1 MRDIEQDSQN
11 TRRQSRRR
19 ERVVWGSVGALL
31 IAFLFVLT
39 ATPSLFSQEYS
50 ETDRAIDVF
59 ESVMKFIEQNY
70 VEEVDPDELLDGAL
84 RGMFESLDDP
94 YSVYY
99 DEQEMRDLTDVT
111 TGEFGGVGMTIT
123 KQVVEDDSEDPA
135 FVEVVSPIEGTP
147 AYEAGVRPGDL
158 IVGIRDAEA
167 EEFKSTEDLTLDQ
180 AVNMIR
186 GTPGTSVTL
195 RIRRGARAE
204 FEVSIERDI
213 IEYPTVKY
221 AMIPENIGYLRITNF
236 TPRTV
241 ERVHEA
247 LDSFEADDYEG
258 MIIDVRSN
266 PGGLLAAVV
275 DVADLFFERGTI
287 VGTAGRSP
295 RENERITATGGTEI
309 PDDLPVVVLIDGGSA
324 SASEILAGTLQD
336 RDRAFLIGDTTF
348 GKGSVQQVRQI
359 GDGGFRLTMSKY
371 YLPSGRF
378 IDEVGVDPDLVVEPP
393 ELDDDQATEYAEL
406 LTSERIPA
414 WVRENPDPSPGEV
427 ESFVDR
433 LQEEGFEL
441 PDRWIELT
449 IRNEVNRQSN
459 VQLVYDLEYDP
470 VLQEAVEM
478 LRNGE
483 ISVR

>member
-31 IAFLFVLT
+31 IAFLLVLT

-167 EEFKSTEDLTLDQ
+167 DEFKSTEDLTLDQ

-236 TPRTV
+236 TPKTV
-241 ERVHEA
+241 ERVQEA
-247 LDSFEADDYEG
+247 LDSFESNDYES

-348 GKGSVQQVRQI
+348 GKGSVQQVRRI

-393 ELDDDQATEYAEL
+393 ELDDDQATQYAEL
-406 LTSERIPA
+406 LTSERIPE
-414 WVRENPDPSPGEV
+414 WVRENPDPSSGEV
-427 ESFVDR
+427 EAFVDR

-449 IRNEVNRQSN
+449 VRNEVNRQSN
-459 VQLVYDLEYDP
+459 VQLVYDLEFDQ

-478 LRNGE
+478 LRDGE
-483 ISVR
+483 VSVR

>member
-1 MRDIEQDSQN
+1 MRDIEQDSQG
-11 TRRQSRRR
+11 TRRARRRR

-31 IAFLFVLT
+31 IAFLLVLT

-99 DEQEMRDLTDVT
+99 DEEEMRDLTDVT

-123 KQVVEDDSEDPA
+123 KQVVEEDSDDPA

-167 EEFKSTEDLTLDQ
+167 DEFKSTRDLTLDQ

-186 GTPGTSVTL
+186 GTPGTRVTL

-204 FEVSIERDI
+204 FEVTIERDI

-221 AMIPENIGYLRITNF
+221 AMIPDGIGYLRITNF
-236 TPRTV
+236 TPKTV
-241 ERVHEA
+241 ERVQEA
-247 LDSFEADDYEG
+247 LDSFEADDYES

-295 RENERITATGGTEI
+295 RENERLTATEGTQV
-309 PDDLPVVVLIDGGSA
+309 PDDVAVVVLIDEGSA

-336 RDRAFLIGDTTF
+336 RDRAFLIGETTF
-348 GKGSVQQVRQI
+348 GKGSVQQVRRI
-359 GDGGFRLTMSKY
+359 GDGGFRLTMSRY

-378 IDEVGVDPDLVVEPP
+378 IDEVGVDPDRVVEPP
-393 ELDDDQATEYAEL
+393 ELTDEQATEYAEL
-406 LTSERIPA
+406 LTSERIPE
-414 WVRENPDPSPGEV
+414 WVRENTDPAPSEV
-427 ESFVDR
+427 ERFVDR
-433 LQEEGFEL
+433 LQQDGFDL

-449 IRNEVNRQSN
+449 VRNEINRQSN
-459 VQLVYDLEYDP
+459 VQLVYDLEFDE

-478 LRNGE
+478 LRSGE
-483 ISVR
+483 VSRR

>member
-1 MRDIEQDSQN
+1 MRDIEQDSQS

-99 DEQEMRDLTDVT
+99 DEQEMRDLSDVT

-123 KQVVEDDSEDPA
+123 KQVVEDDSDDPA

-147 AYEAGVRPGDL
+147 AYGAGVRPGDL

-167 EEFKSTEDLTLDQ
+167 EEFQSTEDLTLDQ

-186 GTPGTSVTL
+186 GAPGTSVTL

-204 FEVSIERDI
+204 FEVTMERDI

-221 AMIPENIGYLRITNF
+221 ATIPEDIGYLRITNF
-236 TPRTV
+236 TPKTV
-241 ERVHEA
+241 ERVQEA
-247 LDSFEADDYEG
+247 LDSFEAEGYES

-275 DVADLFFERGTI
+275 DIADLFFERGTI

-295 RENERITATGGTEI
+295 RENERITATGGTQI
-309 PDDLPVVVLIDGGSA
+309 PDDLPVVVLIDQGSA

-359 GDGGFRLTMSKY
+359 GEGGFRLTMSKY

-393 ELDDDQATEYAEL
+393 ELDDEQAAEYAEL
-406 LTSERIPA
+406 LTAERIPA

-427 ESFVDR
+427 EAFVDR
-433 LQEEGFEL
+433 LQEDGFDL

-449 IRNEVNRQSN
+449 IRDEVNRQAN
-459 VQLVYDLEYDP
+459 VQPVYDLDFDE

-478 LRNGE
+478 LRN
-483 ISVR
+483 

>member
-31 IAFLFVLT
+31 IAFLLVLT

-186 GTPGTSVTL
+186 GTPGTRVTL

-236 TPRTV
+236 TPKTV
-241 ERVHEA
+241 ERVQEA
-247 LDSFEADDYEG
+247 LDSFEANDYES

-348 GKGSVQQVRQI
+348 GKGSVQQVRRI

-459 VQLVYDLEYDP
+459 VQLVYDLEFDP

>member
-1 MRDIEQDSQN
+1 MKDIEQASQT
-11 TRRQSRRR
+11 TRQKGRRR

-31 IAFLFVLT
+31 IAFLLVLT

-50 ETDRAIDVF
+50 QTDRAIDVF

-70 VEEVDPDELLDGAL
+70 VEEVDADELLDGAL

-123 KQVVEDDSEDPA
+123 KQVGEDDSEDPA

-167 EEFKSTEDLTLDQ
+167 DEFTVTTELTLDQ

-186 GTPGTSVTL
+186 GTPGTRVVL

-204 FEVSIERDI
+204 FEVTIERDI

-221 AMIPENIGYLRITNF
+221 ATIPENIGYLRITNF
-236 TPRTV
+236 TPKTV
-241 ERVHEA
+241 ERVQEA
-247 LDSFEADDYEG
+247 LDSFEADGYES

-275 DVADLFFERGTI
+275 DIADLFFDRGTI

-295 RENERITATGGTEI
+295 TENERITATQGTEI
-309 PDDLPVVVLIDGGSA
+309 PDDIPVVVLIDGGSA
-324 SASEILAGTLQD
+324 SASEILAGALQD
-336 RDRAFLIGDTTF
+336 RDRAFLIGETTF
-348 GKGSVQQVRQI
+348 GKGSVQQVRRI
-359 GDGGFRLTMSKY
+359 GTGGFRLTMSKY

-378 IDEVGVDPDLVVEPP
+378 IDEIGVDPDRGVEPP
-393 ELDDDQATEYAEL
+393 ELTDEQAAEYAEL
-406 LTSERIPA
+406 LTSERVPA
-414 WVRENPDPSPGEV
+414 WIRDNTDPSPSEV
-427 ESFVDR
+427 ERFVDQ
-433 LQEEGFEL
+433 LQEDGFDL

-449 IRNEVNRQSN
+449 IRNEINRQTN
-459 VQLVYDLEYDP
+459 VQLVYDLEYDV

-478 LRNGE
+478 LRSGD
-483 ISVR
+483 VPRR

>member
-1 MRDIEQDSQN
+1 MRDIEQPSQS
-11 TRRQSRRR
+11 TTQHSRRR
-19 ERVVWGSVGALL
+19 ERVVWGSVGAIL

-39 ATPSLFSQEYS
+39 ATPALFSQEYS
-50 ETDRAIDVF
+50 ETDRAVDVF
-59 ESVMKFIEQNY
+59 ESIMKFIEQNY
-70 VEEVDPDELLDGAL
+70 VEEVDPDDLLDGAL

-123 KQVVEDDSEDPA
+123 KQVAEEDSGGST

-147 AYEAGVRPGDL
+147 AYAAGVRPGDL
-158 IVGIRDAEA
+158 IVAIRDAEA
-167 EEFKSTEDLTLDQ
+167 DEFTPTTDLTLDQ

-186 GTPGTSVTL
+186 GAPGTRVVL

-204 FEVSIERDI
+204 FEATIERDI

-221 AMIPENIGYLRITNF
+221 EMIPGNIGYLRVTNF
-236 TPRTV
+236 TPKTV
-241 ERVHEA
+241 ERVEEA
-247 LDSFEADDYEG
+247 LDSFEADGYES

-295 RENERITATGGTEI
+295 GENERITATDGTQV
-309 PDDLPVVVLIDGGSA
+309 PDDVPVVVLIDEGSA

-336 RDRAFLIGDTTF
+336 RDRAFLIGGTTF
-348 GKGSVQQVRQI
+348 GKGSVQQVRRI
-359 GDGGFRLTMSKY
+359 GDGGFRLTMSRY

-378 IDEVGVDPDLVVEPP
+378 IDEVGVDPDLVIEPP
-393 ELDDDQATEYAEL
+393 ELSEEQSADYAEL
-406 LTSERIPA
+406 LTSERIPS
-414 WVRENPDPSPGEV
+414 WVRENADPSTAEV
-427 ESFVDR
+427 DRFVDE
-433 LQEEGFEL
+433 LQQDGFDL

-449 IRNEVNRQSN
+449 IRNEISRQSN
-459 VQLVYDLEYDP
+459 VQLVYDLEYDE
-470 VLQEAVEM
+470 VLREAVEM
-478 LRNGE
+478 LRSGE
-483 ISVR
+483 VSRR